1 MKLEKYNK
9 AWLLEY
15 QKIQAYVEQSLAIGK
30 INHGGLSAIEGL
42 SSLPIIDVHIT
53 IPSINDLPLVN
64 DSLILS
70 NYHCLGLIDKGK
82 YYYNNNT
89 IDFFPHIIFVIIED
103 SLANKKE
110 RLFKELIA
118 KEPTLIKEFQ
128 TYLEKI
134 LIGDVSLEYYYRII
148 DYFINT
154 KLSLQN
160 LIDKLIPILYP
171 DFNNSIYNITESLKK
186 HYLVNY
192 TKKTIDILDQEL
204 QAKKQVFFVLIDGL
218 GLNILNYHL
227 PVNSFLRKNLKEKLT
242 SIFPS
247 TTVAATTTLETGKLP
262 GKTGWIGW
270 QQYFPSINRHV
281 VMFNNCDYYT
291 EEKLSNFNTKE
302 ELAVESVFD
311 SFENTIVKMLWP
323 SFRSEGF
330 SSFAAMID
338 EAIGIAK
345 ETEPHFTYLYWDELD
360 HYLHDYGCFHPKVGK
375 ILLKI
380 DQELARLYENINSQ
394 TTIIIT
400 ADHGLIDIKPIY
412 LNRFKELTSHFR
424 YKPAL
429 EGRAAAFYVNNKE
442 GFKELFE
449 RYFGAY
455 FLLLS
460 KEEFIEKGLLGTI
473 SKENIGFI
481 GDFMAIAI
489 DEYSFITN
497 TSEESF
503 KAAHAGL
510 TSFEMLVPLIISS
523 KN

>member
-160 LIDKLIPILYP
+160 LIDKLIPILCP
-171 DFNNSIYNITESLKK
+171 AKIY
-186 HYLVNY
+186 HY
-192 TKKTIDILDQEL
+192 
-204 QAKKQVFFVLIDGL
+204 
-218 GLNILNYHL
+218 
-227 PVNSFLRKNLKEKLT
+227 
-242 SIFPS
+242 
-247 TTVAATTTLETGKLP
+247 
-262 GKTGWIGW
+262 
-270 QQYFPSINRHV
+270 
-281 VMFNNCDYYT
+281 
-291 EEKLSNFNTKE
+291 
-302 ELAVESVFD
+302 
-311 SFENTIVKMLWP
+311 
-323 SFRSEGF
+323 
-330 SSFAAMID
+330 
-338 EAIGIAK
+338 
-345 ETEPHFTYLYWDELD
+345 
-360 HYLHDYGCFHPKVGK
+360 
-375 ILLKI
+375 
-380 DQELARLYENINSQ
+380 
-394 TTIIIT
+394 
-400 ADHGLIDIKPIY
+400 
-412 LNRFKELTSHFR
+412 
-424 YKPAL
+424 
-429 EGRAAAFYVNNKE
+429 
-442 GFKELFE
+442 
-449 RYFGAY
+449 
-455 FLLLS
+455 
-460 KEEFIEKGLLGTI
+460 
-473 SKENIGFI
+473 
-481 GDFMAIAI
+481 
-489 DEYSFITN
+489 
-497 TSEESF
+497 
-503 KAAHAGL
+503 
-510 TSFEMLVPLIISS
+510 
-523 KN
+523 